1 MIGLFRASFTMVA
14 FCGIAGVAVAQD
26 ISASIS
32 ASGIGVAS
40 GKRLNNATIAIVGPN
55 GFHLEQY
62 SKSGNASMSL
72 GGVSGLPDGWY
83 NYEITAA
90 TGETVTDLSGLDNG
104 RGPNAPKTMSKGT
117 SSSGSFLVSNGKIV
131 TDTGKA
137 EQ

>member
-1 MIGLFRASFTMVA
+1 MIGLLRASLAMA
-14 FCGIAGVAVAQD
+14 ALCGIAGTAVAQD
-26 ISASIS
+26 ISAFIS
-32 ASGIGVAS
+32 GNGIGVES
-40 GKRLNNATIAIVGPN
+40 SKRLNNTTISIVGPN